1 LLNMIDIGQIYTE
14 LYARLDTNQINVFL
28 CGAAN
33 DDTSLRSM
41 IAKKLGTKARVNI
54 VFPEWLFSNLMVSK
68 DNDLLTLEHDLA
80 KNVDLIVL
88 PLEGS
93 GAICELG
100 AFASYEELTK
110 RILVLNNQRYAH
122 RDSFINEGPIR
133 LIKRRARNNILYY
146 QNYKKESA
154 VDTICK
160 RVLFYKKPK
169 IEKSIK
175 NLFNLSRLIG
185 FIVAIHQPAYRVKIE
200 RALLDWDESIPQK
213 YIDPAIEIL
222 IEKGH
227 ILTTGSG
234 HSETLSLTDDGYDYY
249 IINAPIQARKIKKT
263 ALMRA
268 VGLWNKYKYQNRI
281 DVEKERERLLS

>member
-1 LLNMIDIGQIYTE
+1 MIDVGQIYTE
-14 LYARLDTNQINVFL
+14 LYARFNTNQINVFL
-28 CGAAN
+28 CGAAYG
-33 DDTSLRSM
+33 DTSLRSM
-41 IAKKLGTKARVNI
+41 IAKKLGTKAKVNI

-80 KNVDLIVL
+80 KNVDLIIL
-88 PLEGS
+88 PLEGL

-133 LIKRRARNNILYY
+133 LIKKCARNNIIYY
-146 QNYKKESA
+146 QNCKKESA

-200 RALLDWDESIPQK
+200 RALLDWDESIPEK

-227 ILTTGSG
+227 ILTAGSG
-234 HSETLSLTDDGYDYY
+234 NSETLSLTNDGYDYY
-249 IINAPIQARKIKKT
+249 IIIAPAQARKIKKT
-263 ALMRA
+263 ALMRS

-281 DVEKERERLLS
+281 DMEKERARLLS